1 MRLINQEEVL
11 LICPYCKEKIAEG
24 AVLCK
29 HCKSDISLLTASPVI
44 ASSTQKARQNSSDL
58 AQIIINY
65 VQTYSGKKSKYIYT
79 GDEIKSKYIENHRS
93 KYLILEPDEKLL
105 VMLNKGAIF
114 GVMTGLTVTN
124 QKIHFCTLKKSVW
137 AGYLPWF
144 FTGPK
149 GSRRISDL
157 SSIEI
162 AESFFL
168 QVNWYAS
175 SYIGHELRIN
185 DEILGYVR
193 MGTFFDEKAVA
204 FLNGLFDCLA
214 DSGIL
219 KRRVKNYS

>member
-1 MRLINQEEVL
+1 M
-11 LICPYCKEKIAEG
+11 ICPYCKENIAEG
-24 AVLCK
+24 AVRCK
-29 HCKSDISLLTASPVI
+29 HCKSDISFLTPSPVI

-58 AQIIINY
+58 GQIIINY
-65 VQTYSGKKSKYIYT
+65 IQTYTGKKSKYIYT
-79 GDEIKSKYIENHRS
+79 GDEIKSKYIENHKSR
-93 KYLILEPDEKLL
+93 YLILEPDEKLL

-114 GVMTGLTVTN
+114 GVLTGLIVTN

-168 QVNWYAS
+168 QLNYWDGS
-175 SYIGHELRIN
+175 STSYIGHELRIN

-193 MGTFFDEKAVA
+193 MGTFFDKKAVA